1 MGVKRLIAFFP
12 LTAQSILSTPHS
24 RTLFVFIHFTSEKMW
39 GRLLVVYI
47 LFGREPVLGFGPPVA
62 TESRRRADSSLT
74 GRRANTSFKLSIEDT
89 ADEDGATTSVVNK
102 RRAFFSAVA
111 TSAASILA
119 VPPYSRADEVRSTR
133 DAQVTDTLYIDLRTP
148 DGTTDRIT
156 VGLFGKD
163 APQPVSILKQLV
175 SPSGYKSKC
184 KPLDTSRLFEKE
196 QLEANKVYNACIET
210 ETTVGVNYD
219 YSQVWRV
226 VKDDRIDLGSV
237 TGKFIAREFPNF
249 EDANSGLR
257 HDAPGVVS
265 VRRGN
270 DGGFGFTIFPGGSK
284 GALELDQENV
294 VVGRVVEGMDAV
306 ERLNALP
313 VVKSTIK
320 ASGGENKKAA
330 PTRACRYGGKEL
342 YCNENKPLKKVL
354 ISSSGVL

>member
-1 MGVKRLIAFFP
+1 MM
-12 LTAQSILSTPHS
+12 
-24 RTLFVFIHFTSEKMW
+24 RTL
-39 GRLLVVYI
+39 VVACGVS
-47 LFGREPVLGFGPPVA
+47 LSFCRGPVLGFS
-62 TESRRRADSSLT
+62 TESSAYSSLQRHNT
-74 GRRANTSFKLSIEDT
+74 FRDFRDHAKGRRASTSFKLSLSITDT
-89 ADEDGATTSVVNK
+89 SDVKDASLVNK
-102 RRAFFSAVA
+102 RRAFFSAMA

-119 VPPYSRADEVRSTR
+119 VPYSRADDSRSTR
-133 DAQVTDTLYIDLRTP
+133 DAVVTDKIYIDIRTP
-148 DGTTDRIT
+148 DGTTDRII

-196 QLEANKVYNACIET
+196 QLEANKVYNSCLEQ
-210 ETTVGVNYD
+210 ETTIGVNYD

-249 EDANSGLR
+249 LDANSGLR
-257 HDAPGVVS
+257 HDAPGIVS

-284 GALELDQENV
+284 GALELDQENI

-306 ERLNALP
+306 EMLNDIP
-313 VVKSTIK
+313 VVKSSIK
-320 ASGGENKKAA
+320 ASGGKKAA

>member
-1 MGVKRLIAFFP
+1 M
-12 LTAQSILSTPHS
+12 
-24 RTLFVFIHFTSEKMW
+24 RTLV
-39 GRLLVVYI
+39 LVCVS
-47 LFGREPVLGFGPPVA
+47 LSFCRGPVLGFSPPVA
-62 TESRRRADSSLT
+62 ECQRRTDSGLRRQIAFRGRAT
-74 GRRANTSFKLSIEDT
+74 GRRASTSLKLSIKDTSDVED
-89 ADEDGATTSVVNK
+89 ASSVNK
-102 RRAFFSAVA
+102 RRAFFSAMA
-111 TSAASILA
+111 TSVASIIA
-119 VPPYSRADEVRSTR
+119 VPYSRADEVRSTR
-133 DAQVTDTLYIDLRTP
+133 DAQVTDKIYVDLRTP

-156 VGLFGKD
+156 IGLFGKD
-163 APQPVSILKQLV
+163 APQPVSIIKQLV

-196 QLEANKVYNACIET
+196 QLEANKVYNSCIET

-294 VVGRVVEGMDAV
+294 VIGRVVEGMDAV
-306 ERLNALP
+306 ERLNEIP
-313 VVKSTIK
+313 VVKSKIK
-320 ASGGENKKAA
+320 ASGGKKAA